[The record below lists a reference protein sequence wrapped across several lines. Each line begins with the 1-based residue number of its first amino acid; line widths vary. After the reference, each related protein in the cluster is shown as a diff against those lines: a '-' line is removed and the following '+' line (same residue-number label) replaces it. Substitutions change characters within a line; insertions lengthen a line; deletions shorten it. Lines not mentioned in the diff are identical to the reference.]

1 VSEREQAA
9 EHGGGDPVGGEMKSY
24 WSEPAAEPVREDTV
38 GALPRAAAE
47 AAADTV
53 ALVEGVAD
61 PTARRRWR
69 YADLLAEAEQVARA
83 LLGRFAPGERIA
95 VWANNIPEWVVL
107 ELAAALAGLTLVTVN
122 PAPRGGEIRLCSGS
136 PGRSVSSWCASI
148 AAMPCW
154 RRRTMSGATCRP
166 CAR

>member
-1 VSEREQAA
+1 VVSEREQAA

-47 AAADTV
+47 DTV

-122 PAPRGGEIRLCSGS
+122 PALRGGEIRHVLGQS
-136 PGRSVSSWCASI
+136 RSVSSWCASI
-148 AAMPCW
+148 AAMPC
-154 RRRTMSGATCRP
+154 
-166 CAR
+166 